1 MNNIKNWKSFNE
13 SFNNINFQSEEEFIK
28 FWEQKWKD
36 TEASRCPKEF
46 LVAFPTQSDYQEFEK
61 DEYDYQD
68 EEDEFDFDPGD
79 EINNISQ
86 QFNIN
91 IGNLPEDDMTEEDW
105 VDFYNSCWSWL

>member
-36 TEASRCPKEF
+36 TEASRLPKEF
-46 LVAFPTQSDYQEFEK
+46 LLAFPTESDYQEFEQ

-91 IGNLPEDDMTEEDW
+91 IGNLPEDDITEEDW

>member
-36 TEASRCPKEF
+36 TEASRLPKEF
-46 LVAFPTQSDYQEFEK
+46 LLAFPTQSDYSEFEK

-68 EEDEFDFDPGD
+68 EEDEFDFGD
-79 EINNISQ
+79 DDFLEESIDEQELIS
-86 QFNIN
+86 FLTEYYILNPRR
-91 IGNLPEDDMTEEDW
+91 LPETE
-105 VDFYNSCWSWL
+105 FF